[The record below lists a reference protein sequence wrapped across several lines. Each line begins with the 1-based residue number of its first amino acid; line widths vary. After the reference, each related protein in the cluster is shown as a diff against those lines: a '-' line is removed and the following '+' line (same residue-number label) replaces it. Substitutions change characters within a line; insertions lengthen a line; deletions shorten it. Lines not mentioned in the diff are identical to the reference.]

1 MKKFRS
7 RRDREGIRK
16 YDDAR
21 WEFLKL
27 LEKQEIYWKQR
38 SKQFWL
44 REGDQNTKFFHN
56 YATGRKKRNQ
66 IKKLKDKNG
75 VWKENKDELQQIIT
89 EYFEDLFKASGVDG
103 SLSDREVVNHV
114 TLEQNQRL
122 MRPVNGEEVQKA
134 VFDMHPDKSPGV
146 DGLNPGF
153 FQAYWQIVGR
163 DVTKLCQDFFATGE
177 LPVGINR
184 TLVCLIPKV
193 QQPQNMTE
201 LRPISLCNVLI

>member
-1 MKKFRS
+1 MIQDSWDQTEGRSILEKVQYCSLKLEEWGGGYMKEVRRSLQKCRDLMKKFRS

-89 EYFEDLFKASGVDG
+89 EYFEDMFKASGVDG
-103 SLSDREVVNHV
+103 RSS
-114 TLEQNQRL
+114 
-122 MRPVNGEEVQKA
+122 
-134 VFDMHPDKSPGV
+134 
-146 DGLNPGF
+146 
-153 FQAYWQIVGR
+153 
-163 DVTKLCQDFFATGE
+163 
-177 LPVGINR
+177 
-184 TLVCLIPKV
+184 
-193 QQPQNMTE
+193 
-201 LRPISLCNVLI
+201 